1 MNNNLKTAI
10 LLCVIFFML
19 SIVLYNLFFQ
29 FSFEGFE
36 EKEEG
41 QEKKVLD
48 NSGNN
53 LDNSGNNLDNSGNNL
68 DNSGNNLDDESKM
81 ALVMNI
87 LNKQY
92 EK

>member
-53 LDNSGNNLDNSGNNL
+53 LDNSGNNLD
-68 DNSGNNLDDESKM
+68 DESKM